1 MSYMRNWRKI
11 PYFSLQKVKG
21 WLVSDKRNMFRPVL
35 TALKPVSH
43 LLNNRLVCL
52 TAASVPLRNA
62 DSQSLRLR
70 QLSTWI
76 LMQIVCV
83 ECSFVIVYWSLL
95 NQFPFTTLESLIL
108 NIQLTISAIWTRSST
123 VTMTRFHMGLS
134 LLLVTPYP
142 FISLKPGSPLW
153 VATFSG

>member
-1 MSYMRNWRKI
+1 MVSYVWFLEKMSYMRNWRKI

-35 TALKPVSH
+35 TALKLVSH

-83 ECSFVIVYWSLL
+83 ECSFVIVY
-95 NQFPFTTLESLIL
+95 
-108 NIQLTISAIWTRSST
+108 
-123 VTMTRFHMGLS
+123 
-134 LLLVTPYP
+134 
-142 FISLKPGSPLW
+142 
-153 VATFSG
+153 